1 MWHNRTLSDYDTV
14 MVLICYILFLGAV
27 GVDPDYYYLGILG
40 GEQVIIWM
48 YSMGGGILLVMGS
61 CCIGDISQLIPR

>member
-14 MVLICYILFLGAV
+14 MVLSCYILFLGAV

-48 YSMGGGILLVMGS
+48 YSMGGVY
-61 CCIGDISQLIPR
+61 C